1 MVTAQQLKD
10 YLRLPPDNEEQLDL
24 YLQAA
29 IAKADAAGIPQYTNN
44 SHYDLFLLALAA
56 MYYDNRGM
64 GKADELIDGIVNS
77 FVLELRYAEDN
88 DGKES

>member
-1 MVTAQQLKD
+1 MVTIEELKE
-10 YLRLPPDNEEQLDL
+10 YLRLPPDSEEQLEI

-29 IAKADAAGIPQYTNN
+29 ISKADAAGIPQYKNN
-44 SHYDLFLLALAA
+44 SHYDLFIMALTA

-64 GKADELIDGIVNS
+64 ARSDELVDGMVNS

-88 DGKES
+88 DG